1 MDKPELN
8 IDVPELKTDYLPLP
22 ILRSDPKPEI
32 ESVVYA
38 LRTERSK
45 QLDRFIEKA
54 EAKLIWG
61 INNDISLEDNKIRS
75 LEDLFMR
82 YIAGG
87 SLPEWVY
94 RAFDTTPFS
103 IEYGYLFED
112 QDFVNKKIRR
122 AFVADTDH
130 RLGLDSSFTSACIL
144 WCAYCITNN
153 ETVTGDNFVR
163 RVLPANRDE
172 AQAFL
177 KHYIN
182 TLCFVWLLN
191 VAHTGLAFG
200 RDCDNAEE
208 VETFKE
214 SIRRES
220 AKEIQQLKDQLKVAL
235 DEANKNKQEVN
246 IKKSQIEELN
256 VKLKSIKNQDAVI
269 RDLERDL
276 AKEKATTQALK
287 AKYDALKASVET
299 DDKDT
304 ENEKSLPETKHLDR
318 FSKIVFACDLLKE
331 NGPTKEIL
339 SKYFPNSCL
348 LIGTTGKIN
357 ETCDA
362 VVLLTKY
369 LSHDYYSACKEIC
382 NKKNIPLRH
391 CREINKQQIERI
403 IKEIPYDER

>member
-8 IDVPELKTDYLPLP
+8 MNMPELKADYLPLP
-22 ILRSDPKPEI
+22 ILRTNLEPET
-32 ESVVYA
+32 ESVVYL
-38 LRTERSK
+38 LRTQRNK

-54 EAKLIWG
+54 ETNLIKT
-61 INNDISLEDNKIRS
+61 INNDISSEKNKIRN
-75 LEDLFMR
+75 LEDLFMC
-82 YIAGG
+82 YIVGD
-87 SLPEWVY
+87 SLPKWAR
-94 RAFDTTPFS
+94 RAFNTTPFS
-103 IEYGYLFED
+103 SEFSNLYED
-112 QDFVNKKIRR
+112 RGFVNKKIKL
-122 AFVADTDH
+122 AFMLDTDH
-130 RLGLDSSFTSACIL
+130 RLGLTGSFVSTCIL
-144 WCAYCITNN
+144 WCADRIANDVNIT
-153 ETVTGDNFVR
+153 EDNFVR
-163 RVLPANRDE
+163 RALPVNRE
-172 AQAFL
+172 EVGSFL
-177 KHYIN
+177 KHFVN
-182 TLCFVWLLN
+182 TYCFIWLLN
-191 VAHTGLAFG
+191 VTHSGLTLG
-200 RDCDNAEE
+200 SDCDNDEE
-208 VETFKE
+208 VELFKE

-220 AKEIQQLKDQLKVAL
+220 EQEIQRLKDQLKVAL

-246 IKKSQIEELN
+246 IKKSQIDELN
-256 VKLKSIKNQDAVI
+256 VKLKSIENQDAVI

-276 AKEKATTQALK
+276 AKEKTATQTLK

-299 DDKDT
+299 NDKDT
-304 ENEKSLPETKHLDR
+304 ENEKSLPETKYLDR